1 MSKISIAEQFAL
13 DAINAPAL
21 VTGGGKS
28 CKGSKKKSR
37 KNTKKYSKK
46 SSKKSGSRGNGC
58 APCWVPPPTPCK
70 Y

>member
-28 CKGSKKKSR
+28 CKGSKK
-37 KNTKKYSKK
+37 
-46 SSKKSGSRGNGC
+46 SGSRGNGC